1 MKKILLLVLIFLTF
15 TPAFAQESAVSKG
28 LALTPPMGWNSW
40 NKFGC
45 NVSDELV
52 RGMADAM
59 VKSGMKDADYQYIVI
74 DDCWQV
80 SRDAHGNIVADPQRF
95 PQGIKAL
102 ADYVHSVGLK
112 FGIYSDAGAKT
123 CEKRP
128 GGLGHADLPEA
139 QQDHLF
145 LLQLC
150 QRRAQAAIASTIP
163 IMGAPCKGSRWRPS
177 SHDFSAPALGWG
189 AGAARRLAIA
199 VHAVLSRRAFV
210 VVAALERGVHVFA
223 DAARADETL
232 GAVRGVAAL
241 RRDAALADAGVG
253 AACGSEQEQE
263 RESHGSPVL
272 PDARGAVSVTWRR
285 RFHRGSS
292 RATLLRGEG
301 ARTNTPTIPARNP
314 PTCAHQATPPV
325 PSGTFSEATP
335 ESNCMPNQKSR

>member
-1 MKKILLLVLIFLTF
+1 MALQF
-15 TPAFAQESAVSKG
+15 AF
-28 LALTPPMGWNSW
+28 
-40 NKFGC
+40 
-45 NVSDELV
+45 
-52 RGMADAM
+52 
-59 VKSGMKDADYQYIVI
+59 
-74 DDCWQV
+74 
-80 SRDAHGNIVADPQRF
+80 RF
-95 PQGIKAL
+95 PCVTITPLGAAVEPEVNCRKARSGSSIGARSSL
-102 ADYVHSVGLK
+102 AP
-112 FGIYSDAGAKT
+112 AGAGSARAFT
-123 CEKRP
+123 STIFSIHGIRP
-128 GGLGHADLPEA
+128 TAPQSTFA
-139 QQDHLF
+139 T
-145 LLQLC
+145 
-150 QRRAQAAIASTIP
+150 RASVASTIP

-325 PSGTFSEATP
+325 PSATLSEATP

>member
-1 MKKILLLVLIFLTF
+1 M
-15 TPAFAQESAVSKG
+15 
-28 LALTPPMGWNSW
+28 
-40 NKFGC
+40 
-45 NVSDELV
+45 
-52 RGMADAM
+52 
-59 VKSGMKDADYQYIVI
+59 KSGPSGTTSATRSPLWSPSARRWAARRRISMPSSWKLRTRSAP
-74 DDCWQV
+74 
-80 SRDAHGNIVADPQRF
+80 GPF
-95 PQGIKAL
+95 PFTNVKPR
-102 ADYVHSVGLK
+102 SCTP
-112 FGIYSDAGAKT
+112 S
-123 CEKRP
+123 
-128 GGLGHADLPEA
+128 
-139 QQDHLF
+139 
-145 LLQLC
+145 
-150 QRRAQAAIASTIP
+150 QAAIASTIP

-325 PSGTFSEATP
+325 PSGTFSE
-335 ESNCMPNQKSR
+335 